1 MTPPPTTP
9 CTSDRWRS
17 RAGRPAVPR
26 CQRGK
31 LSAESSPAGRG
42 PQSSEALP
50 TRRLGH
56 LSCLPVP
63 PSLTVN
69 NLLGSLSKINKN
81 VLKFNLKNLALI
93 IYFAVPESCRAFSDA
108 PQTWCLWY
116 NHCPHSYR
124 PPLSGSPPGR
134 PSRVVGLMSPQ
145 HLWAPRGRACLPQLC
160 PWTSPAPPPG
170 GRGAGK
176 FWMWAAEQS

>member
-9 CTSDRWRS
+9 CTSVRWRS

-31 LSAESSPAGRG
+31 LSAESSLAGRG
-42 PQSSEALP
+42 PQSWEALP

-93 IYFAVPESCRAFSDA
+93 IYFDCCDSSK
-108 PQTWCLWY
+108 
-116 NHCPHSYR
+116 R
-124 PPLSGSPPGR
+124 P
-134 PSRVVGLMSPQ
+134 V
-145 HLWAPRGRACLPQLC
+145 WEFLPQEGTLREAAEL
-160 PWTSPAPPPG
+160 PWQQG
-170 GRGAGK
+170 VGDGRGSSQGR
-176 FWMWAAEQS
+176 EGVPLLCCSGILPSLLRCSPDLVPVG